1 MNNSSRGWG
10 GVCLL
15 VASLFFVLSPSLMA
29 QSASTGALA
38 GTLTDSTGAVVPNA
52 RVTATN
58 SDTGQVRTG
67 TTSSDGSYRFTLLPP
82 GTYRVKFESAGFKV
96 SEVPSV
102 TVTVTET
109 AVLDQSLEVGAQT
122 EQVTVQGEA
131 ETIQTSNATLGTVMG
146 SQTVSGLPLTTR
158 NYTNLIG
165 LSAGANSSVFN
176 ATALGK
182 GLQDVAVNGAP
193 ATSNNFQ
200 MDGASI
206 VNSQAPGN
214 AGDTNGFVG
223 FGIPNPD
230 ALQEFKI
237 QTSQYDA
244 GYGRGAGANVNVV
257 TKSGTNAIHGTA
269 FEFFRNTVLNAEDF
283 FAKYSGTPR
292 GVLNQNQWGGVIGG
306 PIIRE
311 KFFFFTSFQDT
322 AQKNGLDPKGFSTGV
337 TLPPIPTGARENTA
351 AFQAALGAAICP
363 PNHPGVKIYEA
374 ATAGSASLN
383 SVQVACDGSNINPVA
398 ISILQLI
405 ECFII

>member
-1 MNNSSRGWG
+1 MNQSNRSGVG
-10 GVCLL
+10 TCLLAVVCLFL
-15 VASLFFVLSPSLMA
+15 ILAPSLLA

-38 GTLTDSTGAVVPNA
+38 GIVTDATGAVVPNVT
-52 RVTATN
+52 VTATN
-58 SDTGQVRTG
+58 TDTGQVRTG
-67 TTSSDGSYRFTLLPP
+67 TTSADGFYKFALLPP
-82 GTYRVKFESAGFKV
+82 GTYRVKFEAAGFKA

-102 TVTVTET
+102 TVVVTET
-109 AVLDQSLEVGAQT
+109 GVLDGHLEVGTQT
-122 EQVTVQGEA
+122 ERVTVEGQT
-131 ETIQTSNATLGTVMG
+131 ETIQTSNATLGTVMS

-283 FAKYSGTPR
+283 FA
-292 GVLNQNQWGGVIGG
+292 
-306 PIIRE
+306 
-311 KFFFFTSFQDT
+311 
-322 AQKNGLDPKGFSTGV
+322 
-337 TLPPIPTGARENTA
+337 
-351 AFQAALGAAICP
+351 
-363 PNHPGVKIYEA
+363 
-374 ATAGSASLN
+374 
-383 SVQVACDGSNINPVA
+383 
-398 ISILQLI
+398 
-405 ECFII
+405 